1 MIFLQV
7 ISLLVLIFIIVIM
20 YAATIHLVNDHRE
33 LHRPESTDR
42 GQQEDQDNLDLTN
55 KQ

>member
-7 ISLLVLIFIIVIM
+7 ISMLVLIFVVVLM
-20 YAATIHLVNDHRE
+20 YVVALKLVNDHRE
-33 LHRPESTDR
+33 LHSIKDNPK
-42 GQQEDQDNLDLTN
+42 DQDNLDLTD

>member
-7 ISLLVLIFIIVIM
+7 VSLLVLVFVIVLM
-20 YAATIHLVNDHRE
+20 YATTIKLVNDHRD

>member
-1 MIFLQV
+1 MIVLQV
-7 ISLLVLIFIIVIM
+7 ISILVLVFIIVMM
-20 YAATIHLVNDHRE
+20 YATTIKLVNDHRE

-42 GQQEDQDNLDLTN
+42 GQQEDQDNLDLTD